1 MYTYELTKL
10 ISNYYIETRWSIR
23 MLKTNETKKPKPK
36 CWGQNRN
43 DDDVVS
49 LLLNYIDAGGPIR
62 SEAQN
67 GIRSEGQKRLQRPPV
82 GGGDAQHS
90 ASPGEAEQQFEQ
102 HRGFGR
108 R

>member
-1 MYTYELTKL
+1 M
-10 ISNYYIETRWSIR
+10 NV
-23 MLKTNETKKPKPK
+23 
-36 CWGQNRN
+36 GANRN
-43 DDDVVS
+43 DVVCVH
-49 LLLNYIDAGGPIR
+49 ATTMRGPIR

-102 HRGFGR
+102 LRGFGR

>member
-1 MYTYELTKL
+1 M
-10 ISNYYIETRWSIR
+10 
-23 MLKTNETKKPKPK
+23 M
-36 CWGQNRN
+36 
-43 DDDVVS
+43 VVYVQRATTMRS
-49 LLLNYIDAGGPIR
+49 LAGPIR

-108 R
+108 W

>member
-1 MYTYELTKL
+1 M
-10 ISNYYIETRWSIR
+10 
-23 MLKTNETKKPKPK
+23 M
-36 CWGQNRN
+36 
-43 DDDVVS
+43 VVYVQRATTLMCS
-49 LLLNYIDAGGPIR
+49 LAGLIR

-108 R
+108 W

>member
-23 MLKTNETKKPKPK
+23 MLKTNEKQKML
-36 CWGQNRN
+36 GANRN